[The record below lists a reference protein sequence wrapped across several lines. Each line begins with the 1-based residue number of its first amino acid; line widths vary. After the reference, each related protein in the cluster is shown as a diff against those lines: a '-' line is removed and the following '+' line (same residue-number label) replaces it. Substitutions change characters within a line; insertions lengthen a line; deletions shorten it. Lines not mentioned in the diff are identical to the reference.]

1 LAPEVINYG
10 GMVALSVRVY
20 ATSDSNRLPNGTATA
35 ASRGMLLS
43 ELAAGQHSVFPGL
56 VEVYDKIV
64 RPAGGEEAGSA
75 GGMSCR

>member
-1 LAPEVINYG
+1 
-10 GMVALSVRVY
+10 
-20 ATSDSNRLPNGTATA
+20 
-35 ASRGMLLS
+35 MLLS
-43 ELAAGQHSVFPGL
+43 ELAAGQHSVLPGL

>member
-1 LAPEVINYG
+1 MGLQQLLLG
-10 GMVALSVRVY
+10 
-20 ATSDSNRLPNGTATA
+20 
-35 ASRGMLLS
+35 GMLLS

>member
-1 LAPEVINYG
+1 MIKSL
-10 GMVALSVRVY
+10 VANSYVFCLVRSVL
-20 ATSDSNRLPNGTATA
+20 TSVFPNGTATA
-35 ASRGMLLS
+35 ARGMLLS